1 MSDVV
6 AHRMFTAR
14 QLRGKTQAW
23 VAERLTRYTRST
35 WSVSAVSAA
44 EGGTAGGRPRL
55 FNANEVVALAR
66 TFDLTIPYFFVPPK
80 EPELPPDFPGAPGAD
95 WDYLLFR
102 LFGDDALQKLVSR
115 ELGPTSL
122 PTHLSMPAG
131 EEFSDGS
138 VHDVATGGDGN
149 DAINAG
155 AGLDLLFGGAG
166 NDLILHNQDPTQ
178 SFAGDG
184 SDFLRGGTAGDV
196 MTGNEGDDW
205 LEGNN
210 GADLVQGDNALTF
223 QNDPNGGADIF
234 IGGSGNDDHD
244 AEGGDDI
251 MTNNG
256 VDRHAGMLG
265 FDWVTHKYDP
275 LVANADLGITVF
287 QPPNVQINRSRFLNV
302 EGLSGWDR
310 NDVLRGNSFPGD
322 PAQVTGKG
330 HELTQENLDRIEGLR
345 ALLGGG
351 AVPRYAGPFMSDNPA
366 NNIILGG
373 KGSDLLEGR
382 RR

>member
-1 MSDVV
+1 MGGSMAVMLDAFCNSWIGCVLTVHPNFTVVTRSASQKWDTMGRNRRERVEGRWDMSDVV

-138 VHDVATGGDGN
+138 VHDVATGGPRE
-149 DAINAG
+149 ISSTS
-155 AGLDLLFGGAG
+155 LLAAALYGV
-166 NDLILHNQDPTQ
+166 LT
-178 SFAGDG
+178 SR
-184 SDFLRGGTAGDV
+184 LRGSSAVRGATGHTSEILEALSWAVAAIDGYPLTKFLDV
-196 MTGNEGDDW
+196 K
-205 LEGNN
+205 L
-210 GADLVQGDNALTF
+210 A
-223 QNDPNGGADIF
+223 ADIEE
-234 IGGSGNDDHD
+234 
-244 AEGGDDI
+244 A
-251 MTNNG
+251 
-256 VDRHAGMLG
+256 R
-265 FDWVTHKYDP
+265 
-275 LVANADLGITVF
+275 NAHGIEED
-287 QPPNVQINRSRFLNV
+287 S
-302 EGLSGWDR
+302 
-310 NDVLRGNSFPGD
+310 
-322 PAQVTGKG
+322 
-330 HELTQENLDRIEGLR
+330 
-345 ALLGGG
+345 
-351 AVPRYAGPFMSDNPA
+351 
-366 NNIILGG
+366 
-373 KGSDLLEGR
+373 
-382 RR
+382 